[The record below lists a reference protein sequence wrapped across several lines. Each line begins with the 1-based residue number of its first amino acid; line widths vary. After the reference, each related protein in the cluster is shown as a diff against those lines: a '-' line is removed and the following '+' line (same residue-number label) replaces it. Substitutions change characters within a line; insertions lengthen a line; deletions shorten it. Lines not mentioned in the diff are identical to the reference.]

1 MTKSESREVN
11 KLNAYAAAFS
21 GAAKDSAEVAM
32 LARSF
37 SALIRATR
45 TVQSRHEIQCAAAA
59 YPCVVRH
66 AEFIV

>member
-1 MTKSESREVN
+1 MTKSEAREVN
-11 KLNAYAAAFS
+11 KLNGYAAAFA

-45 TVQSRHEIQCAAAA
+45 TLQSRHELQCAAAD
-59 YPCVVRH
+59 YPCVVQH
-66 AEFIV
+66 AEFVI